1 MDNLKKIVE
10 SNIGL
15 VADISK
21 SYFKFGY
28 DDIFQVGCIGL
39 IKAVQDFDVH
49 KGYKFSTYAYIK
61 IKGEILSFL
70 RKRNSEFTLSL
81 DYMIKSP
88 SDNRKMSFSE
98 IVSNDFNLEE
108 YMSLK
113 IDLMNCI
120 HKLPEMYRKVLLLK
134 MEGLKQR
141 EIAECIGISQ
151 NSVSR
156 CYRNACKTIKKYL
169 LN

>member
-49 KGYKFSTYAYIK
+49 KG
-61 IKGEILSFL
+61 
-70 RKRNSEFTLSL
+70 
-81 DYMIKSP
+81 
-88 SDNRKMSFSE
+88 
-98 IVSNDFNLEE
+98 
-108 YMSLK
+108 
-113 IDLMNCI
+113 
-120 HKLPEMYRKVLLLK
+120 
-134 MEGLKQR
+134 
-141 EIAECIGISQ
+141 
-151 NSVSR
+151 
-156 CYRNACKTIKKYL
+156 
-169 LN
+169 